1 MKKAIIILTQPI
13 EANTSSMIRSRNI
26 IKEIPSYGY
35 KTICYSPYSDN
46 VNELEF
52 ILPNVEIRRY
62 GKVNYVANFKESLER
77 KVSLKYKILK
87 FMYKLYKKVDIFGA
101 SIQYLKYTH
110 LILDEVKNEKPDIL
124 LTFSDPMTSHIIGRK
139 CRKYANKYVQQ
150 WGDPLATDT
159 ISKIGLP
166 VWLRKIIEKTL
177 IKKADR
183 VCYVS
188 PFTCDEQKK
197 LYGKYANKMIFLPT
211 PSIEYQ
217 NIKKEKHDKLK
228 IGYFGSYNL
237 IARDIRPLYEAVSKN
252 KNIELFLIGNSDLNL
267 KTKENI
273 TVIDRISQTELDKY
287 FYEMDILVCVL
298 NSKGNQIPG
307 KMYHYA
313 GSYKEILV
321 IKDGEFGNEIEKFF
335 MKYNHYSFV
344 DNDKNK
350 ISLILNNYVE
360 KGIPEREPVLEFSA
374 NRIAKCLIQNL

>member
-1 MKKAIIILTQPI
+1 MKKAIVILTQPI

-26 IKEIPSYGY
+26 IKELPSCGY
-35 KTICYSPYSDN
+35 ETICYSPYSGSM
-46 VNELEF
+46 NELEF
-52 ILPNVEIRRY
+52 ILPSVEIKRY
-62 GKVNYVANFKESLER
+62 GKVNYVANFKENLEH
-77 KVSLKYKILK
+77 KVSLKYRILK

-110 LILDEVKNEKPDIL
+110 LILDEVKKEKPDIL

-139 CRKYANKYVQQ
+139 CRKYVSKYVQQ

-159 ISKIGLP
+159 ISKVGLP
-166 VWLRKIIEKTL
+166 VWLRKIIEKSL

-197 LYGKYANKMIFLPT
+197 LYKKFANKMIFLPT
-211 PSIEYQ
+211 PCIEYQ
-217 NIKKEKHDKLK
+217 NIKNKKHDKLK

-267 KTKENI
+267 KAKENI
-273 TVIDRISQTELDKY
+273 SVIDRIPQSKLDEY
-287 FYEMDILVCVL
+287 LYEMDVLVCVL

-307 KMYHYA
+307 KIYHYG

-321 IKDGEFGNEIEKFF
+321 VKDGEYGNEIEKYFSKF
-335 MKYNHYSFV
+335 EHYTFV
-344 DNDKNK
+344 DNDEKK
-350 ISLILNNYVE
+350 ICAVLDNYIK
-360 KGIPEREPVLEFSA
+360 KGIPKRKPVVEFSA
-374 NRIAKCLIQNL
+374 SAITKSLVENL